1 MWQMASKWES
11 EEENNLEN
19 ARNFLLKG
27 IHRHP
32 ESELLY
38 LDLFNIELMIAFK
51 TEDEEERVSFNII
64 KSIKNI

>member
-1 MWQMASKWES
+1 MASKWES
-11 EEENNLEN
+11 KEQNNLDN

-38 LDLFNIELMIAFK
+38 LDLFDIELMIAFK
-51 TEDEEERVSFNII
+51 TENKEERVSLN
-64 KSIKNI
+64 

>member
-1 MWQMASKWES
+1 MWQMASKWECK
-11 EEENNLEN
+11 EQNNLEN

-38 LDLFNIELMIAFK
+38 LDLFDIELMIAFK
-51 TEDEEERVSFNII
+51 AEDEEERVSFII
-64 KSIKNI
+64 FDHII